1 MPHTVDRE
9 TRLLRQREEG
19 KIAMREYI
27 QNKRATLNRM
37 ADLKAQRLARDNP
50 PSEEE
55 RRERKI
61 DEALEETFPA
71 SDPPSFV
78 GH

>member
-1 MPHTVDRE
+1 MPHTEARE
-9 TRLLRQREEG
+9 IRLHRQREEG
-19 KIAMREYI
+19 KIAMREYL
-27 QNKRATLNRM
+27 QNQQQTLKRM

-50 PSEEE
+50 PSPEEE
-55 RRERKI
+55 RERKI

-78 GH
+78 GN